1 MRLKLIYAFLPMIF
15 TLIGCGDIVSVLN
28 GSDRFI
34 VAFDRK
40 IELSYVIDG
49 LKPRGIEVTKRLDII
64 NGIACH
70 LSDSEESFIRS
81 LPFVRYIEPDD
92 ELYRLEEES
101 PEHLFAFSMVS
112 ENENIDWGVK
122 RINAPDVWNIAT
134 GNGVKIGIIDT
145 GIDTKHPDLIG
156 AVAGGY
162 DAVNGLSYE
171 DDNDHGTYVASVISA
186 RRNGVGIVGV
196 APDAM
201 LYAVKVMGSDG
212 KGYISDVL
220 DGCQWVI
227 KEGLRVVNMSLGSNH
242 QSKAIREAMDALTYN
257 KVITVVATGN
267 EGKLGVYSPA
277 KDNVT
282 ICVGGSGMDNSR
294 MSWSNYGMELKENGV
309 LAPGDWIQVANK
321 SGGWQRVAGTS
332 IATPHV
338 TGIVALL
345 LEMGCNDPEL
355 IRKFVFSGAS
365 QSNNPNEFNGH
376 GLVNAKKTLE
386 LMIANPQNL
395 TP

>member
-1 MRLKLIYAFLPMIF
+1 KM
-15 TLIGCGDIVSVLN
+15 
-28 GSDRFI
+28 
-34 VAFDRK
+34 
-40 IELSYVIDG
+40 ELSYVIDG
-49 LKPRGIEVTKRLDII
+49 LKPRGIYVTKRLDII

-70 LSDSEESFIRS
+70 LSDTEESFIRS

-101 PEHLFAFSMVS
+101 PEHLFAFSMFS
-112 ENENIDWGVK
+112 QNENIDWGVK

-134 GNGVKIGIIDT
+134 GKGVKVGIIDT
-145 GIDTKHPDLIG
+145 GISTKHPDLLG

-186 RRNGVGIVGV
+186 RRNDVGIVGV

-201 LYAVKVMGSDG
+201 LYAVKVMGNDG
-212 KGYISDVL
+212 RGYISDVL

-242 QSKAIREAMDALTYN
+242 QSKAIHEAMDALTYN

-277 KDNVT
+277 RDNIT
-282 ICVGGSGMDNSR
+282 ICVGGSSMDDSR
-294 MSWSNYGMELKENGV
+294 MSWSNYGPELKGNGV
-309 LAPGDWIQVANK
+309 LAPGDWIQVADK
-321 SGGWQRVAGTS
+321 SGGWRRVAGTS

-345 LEMGCNDPEL
+345 LEIGCKDPEL

-386 LMIANPQNL
+386 VMSVNSQKL